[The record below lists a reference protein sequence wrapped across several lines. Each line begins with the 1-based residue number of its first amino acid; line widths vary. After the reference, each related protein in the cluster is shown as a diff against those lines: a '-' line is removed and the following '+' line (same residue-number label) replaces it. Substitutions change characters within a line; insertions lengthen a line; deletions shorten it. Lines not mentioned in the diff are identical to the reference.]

1 MMSVDRK
8 FVDPYHL
15 GMRKVLLSGAAALC
29 LLLIFVDVSIDFR
42 FSMPQ
47 DVQVVDAAREAQYQA
62 CVDERD
68 AQIHEIAFG
77 TIDNPDVQR
86 EFLSTHKDQAKAE
99 CRLEYPARM
108 TIVAQPFQLRL
119 LAFEYRFQ

>member
-8 FVDPYHL
+8 FVDPYHR
-15 GMRKVLLSGAAALC
+15 GMKKVLIIGVAALC
-29 LLLIFVDVSIDFR
+29 LLLILYDVSVDFQ

-47 DVQVVDAAREAQYQA
+47 DVQVVDAAWEAQYQA

-68 AQIHEIAFG
+68 VEIHEIAFS

-86 EFLSTHKDQAKAE
+86 EFLSTHKDKAKAE
-99 CRLEYPARM
+99 CRLEYPERM
-108 TIVAQPFQLRL
+108 TIVAQPFKFSL
-119 LAFEYRFQ
+119 LAFEYRF